1 MIHHNRRI
9 ISHHYPGYRTYI
21 IHFHVIIEIR
31 IFSSIKKIHVSLFF
45 QDFSLK
51 SHVCGPVISEDFSVL
66 FLHLQLRLFQVFS
79 CQEFALWQIY
89 LCSLQ
94 RVYHNVFL
102 AMISLK
108 GGKQRGQ
115 FTGTRGSPHII
126 PECMAGWA
134 PPANGNVVLPALSI
148 INPDIGPGHML
159 LPCPGISGNRE
170 AVIRAERA
178 CTHTTNPCGDG
189 TINFLTG
196 GFRRYRKGSGQA
208 TGFITFRRRSS
219 ACNDPSSPH
228 H

>member
-1 MIHHNRRI
+1 MIHHNRRN

-31 IFSSIKKIHVSLFF
+31 IFSSIKKIHVSLF
-45 QDFSLK
+45 FSLK

-148 INPDIGPGHML
+148 INPNIGPGTAAAV
-159 LPCPGISGNRE
+159 SGNFGKPGGSHSGRE
-170 AVIRAERA
+170 GLY
-178 CTHTTNPCGDG
+178 TYNKS
-189 TINFLTG
+189 LW
-196 GFRRYRKGSGQA
+196 
-208 TGFITFRRRSS
+208 
-219 ACNDPSSPH
+219 
-228 H
+228 